1 MDSRKFIGYLLKNYG
16 FRLAIVFLLNLV
28 SVFLAVFIFM
38 MLEPFTQL
46 LFRGEFTNLSP
57 VSAFFISF
65 LQRIIPLDEISVS
78 VAWMILFAV
87 VLFLVKNI
95 CAYFA
100 QFVMASVRSHL
111 IFSLRNQLYRKILTL
126 PVSYFS
132 SQKRGDVVSRS
143 VNDTQEVE
151 FTILTSVRQFMTEP
165 VTALIFLVALFYIS
179 TTLTLYALLILPVT
193 FLVIGRLS
201 ASLKKNARTLKQR
214 LGSILSHVE
223 ETVAGLR
230 IIKSSNAQV
239 EAETVFH
246 RLNDDFTR
254 TQTKLYRKVDLA
266 SPLSEFLGVTVVMIV
281 LIIGGQLVLSAYTPL
296 SAELFITYIALFT
309 QIINPLK
316 NISTAFSNYKRGQA
330 ALERVCV
337 ILNATDSICV
347 SDSPSPVSSF
357 VDELRFDDVSFAYTD
372 TPVLSNVSFV
382 VKKGSTVALVGQSG
396 AGKSTVADL
405 IERFYDV
412 DSGRILLDGK
422 DIRQLDVVQYRNL
435 FSLVSQD
442 VVLFNDTLYNN
453 IVMGMHGITVDDV
466 RSALKLANL
475 ESFVDSLPDGIY
487 HHLSDRGMN
496 LSGGQRQRISIAR
509 AILHNTPILIL
520 DEATSAMD
528 TESERLV
535 QEALVKVM
543 TNRTVV
549 MIAHRLSTVRNA
561 DKIVV
566 LDAGRVVEQGTH
578 QELIENNG
586 PYHKLVLIQQS

>member
-1 MDSRKFIGYLLKNYG
+1 MDSNKFIRYVFRNYG
-16 FRLAIVFLLNLV
+16 FRLAVVFFLCLC
-28 SVFLAVFIFM
+28 SVFIAVFIFM
-38 MLEPFTQL
+38 MIEPFSQL
-46 LFRGEFTNLSP
+46 LFRGGITNLSP
-57 VSAFFISF
+57 TSEFLISLLQNFVS
-65 LQRIIPLDEISVS
+65 LDSLSVS
-78 VAWMILFAV
+78 LTWMIFFAI
-87 VLFLVKNI
+87 VLFLIKNL

-111 IFSLRNQLYRKILTL
+111 IFSLRNLLYKKIVAL
-126 PVSYFS
+126 SIGYFS
-132 SQKRGDVVSRS
+132 NQKRGDVVSRS
-143 VNDTQEVE
+143 VNDTQEIE
-151 FTILTSVRQFMTEP
+151 FTILSSIRQFMTEP

-179 TTLTLYALLILPVT
+179 PTLTIYALLILPVT

-214 LGSILSHVE
+214 LGSILAHVE
-223 ETVAGLR
+223 ESVAGLR
-230 IIKSSNAQV
+230 VIKSSNAQG

-266 SPLSEFLGVTVVMIV
+266 SPLSEFLGVTVVMVIM
-281 LIIGGQLVLSAYTPL
+281 IIAGQLVLSSRTPL

-337 ILNATDSICV
+337 ILNAKDTIQV
-347 SDSPSPVSSF
+347 PEKPLPVHSF
-357 VDELRFDDVSFAYTD
+357 ERELRFENVTFAYSD
-372 TPVLSNVSFV
+372 VPVLSNVSFV
-382 VKKGSTVALVGQSG
+382 VEKGRTLALVGQSG

-412 DSGRILLDGK
+412 GDGRILLDGN

-453 IVMGMHGITVDDV
+453 IVMGLCGVSDEEVLSAV
-466 RSALKLANL
+466 RMANL
-475 ESFVDSLPDGIY
+475 QTFVDSLPDGLN
-487 HHLSDRGMN
+487 HHLSDRGLN

-509 AILHNTPILIL
+509 AVLRNAPILIL

-535 QEALVKVM
+535 QEALNKVM
-543 TNRTVV
+543 ENRTVV
-549 MIAHRLSTVRNA
+549 MIAHRLSTVRDA

-566 LDAGRVVEQGTH
+566 LDAGRVVEQGSH
-578 QELIENNG
+578 QELILNNG
-586 PYHKLVLIQQS
+586 LYKKLVQIQQS